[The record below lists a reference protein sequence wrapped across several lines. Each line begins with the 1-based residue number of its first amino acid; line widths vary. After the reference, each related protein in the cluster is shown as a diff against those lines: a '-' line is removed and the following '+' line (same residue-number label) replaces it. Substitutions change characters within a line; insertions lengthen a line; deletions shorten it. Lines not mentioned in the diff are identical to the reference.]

1 MTYYNDWDKPACAW
15 LRELM
20 AKGLI
25 PKGDVDDRSICDV
38 TPGDVSGYDQCHFFA
53 GIGGFPLALQYAGV
67 PGLKGIWTGSCPC
80 PSFSSAGKGKGFDD
94 PRHRW
99 PEFYRL
105 IRQCHPPVVLGEQVE
120 NAIKYGWLDL
130 VSADLQD
137 EGYAVS
143 AAVLSACGL
152 GAPHQRKRL
161 WWGGIL
167 DSPDHRGHKRPH
179 QPREPGIPQEEPERN
194 REAGCVG
201 NPLDDGPPPR
211 RGEHSGETEEWR
223 LLERQGPGFWDDVE
237 WVPCRDGK
245 YRPIEPGLMP
255 VADGVPE
262 RVGRIR
268 GFGNAIVPQV
278 GARFIRAFLGSAGDC
293 N

>member
-1 MTYYNDWDKPACAW
+1 M
-15 LRELM
+15 RELM

-53 GIGGFPLALQYAGV
+53 GIGGFPLALRYAGV
-67 PGLKGIWTGSCPC
+67 PGLQGVWTGSCPC

-94 PRHRW
+94 PRHLW

-105 IRQCHPPVVLGEQVE
+105 IRQCRPPVVLGEQVE
-120 NAIKYGWLDL
+120 NAIKYGWLNL

-143 AAVLSACGL
+143 AAVLSACSV
-152 GAPHQRKRL
+152 GAPHKRERL

-167 DSPDHRGHKRPH
+167 DCPNNRGYIGPRE
-179 QPREPGIPQEEPERN
+179 PREPGIPQEEPERN
-194 REAGCVG
+194 GESGCVG

-211 RGEHSGETEEWR
+211 RGEYRGEAEEWR
-223 LLERQGPGFWDDVE
+223 LLEPQGPGPWDDVE

-245 YRPIEPGLMP
+245 YRPVEPGLMP
-255 VADGVPE
+255 VADGVSE
-262 RVGRIR
+262 RVGRIQ
-268 GFGNAIVPQV
+268 GFGNSIVPQV
-278 GARFIRAFLGSAGDC
+278 GAMFIRAFL
-293 N
+293 